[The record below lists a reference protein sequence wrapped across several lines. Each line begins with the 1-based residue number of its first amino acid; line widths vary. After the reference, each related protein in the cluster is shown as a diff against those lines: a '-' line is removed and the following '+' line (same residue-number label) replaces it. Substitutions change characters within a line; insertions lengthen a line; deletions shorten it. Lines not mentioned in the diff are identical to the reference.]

1 MIKLRKMVLLS
12 FVQQIVT
19 PEVLYEKVVEVECRV
34 IPASAGKCQLDN
46 KKWRRVKGSTGEDL
60 FVTRELD
67 EEKLKLDLEELRR
80 SGIESLAVVLAHSY
94 TFVTITYIYIYAPIT
109 TVTAFYYSYFIIHL
123 RYGEHEIRVGELAKL
138 VGFPQVSLSHEIM
151 PMARIVP
158 RGFTACADAYLTPHI
173 KRYLRVF
180 FFFFLNTII
189 RTIIWT
195 NKNFLNK
202 CFDQIFRD
210 SLPVSKMN

>member
-12 FVQQIVT
+12 FLQQIVT
-19 PEVLYEKVVEVECRV
+19 PEVLYEKVVEVNCRV

-94 TFVTITYIYIYAPIT
+94 TFVTITYIYIYAYQLRSA
-109 TVTAFYYSYFIIHL
+109 TVTAFYSSFVFYYSFIL
-123 RYGEHEIRVGELAKL
+123 DTASTRYE
-138 VGFPQVSLSHEIM
+138 
-151 PMARIVP
+151 
-158 RGFTACADAYLTPHI
+158 
-173 KRYLRVF
+173 
-180 FFFFLNTII
+180 
-189 RTIIWT
+189 
-195 NKNFLNK
+195 
-202 CFDQIFRD
+202 
-210 SLPVSKMN
+210 

>member
-1 MIKLRKMVLLS
+1 MIKLRKMVFLS
-12 FVQQIVT
+12 FLQQIVT
-19 PEVLYEKVVEVECRV
+19 PEVLYEKVVEVKCRV

-94 TFVTITYIYIYAPIT
+94 TFVTITYIYICVPIT
-109 TVTAFYYSYFIIHL
+109 ICNCYRVLFVIRILLFVHL

-173 KRYLRVF
+173 KRYLRVLF
-180 FFFFLNTII
+180 
-189 RTIIWT
+189 
-195 NKNFLNK
+195 
-202 CFDQIFRD
+202 
-210 SLPVSKMN
+210 S

>member
-12 FVQQIVT
+12 FLQQIVT
-19 PEVLYEKVVEVECRV
+19 PEVLYEKVVEVKCRV

-94 TFVTITYIYIYAPIT
+94 TFVTITYIYMRTNYDLQLLPRFIRH
-109 TVTAFYYSYFIIHL
+109 SYFII
-123 RYGEHEIRVGELAKL
+123 R
-138 VGFPQVSLSHEIM
+138 SS
-151 PMARIVP
+151 
-158 RGFTACADAYLTPHI
+158 
-173 KRYLRVF
+173 
-180 FFFFLNTII
+180 
-189 RTIIWT
+189 
-195 NKNFLNK
+195 
-202 CFDQIFRD
+202 
-210 SLPVSKMN
+210 